1 MTRLKFGETHMAA
14 INIATAFKTGDR
26 SVTFALGA
34 AAAGGDTANFSA
46 LAADLLDPA
55 KLGAASNASSAIYK
69 FFADNAAAATTG
81 DLRALL
87 IQNGVNITVVQ
98 EATGD
103 VASGIAYIVAAGPTA
118 QLVATAALTQFT
130 LIRVSLAASISA

>member
-1 MTRLKFGETHMAA
+1 MASF
-14 INIATAFKTGDR
+14 NIAAAYKTGDR
-26 SVTFALGA
+26 SATFALGA
-34 AAAGGDTANFSA
+34 AAAVNDTANFA
-46 LAADLLDPA
+46 DLAAALLDPT

-69 FFADNAAAATTG
+69 FFADNAAAATAG

-103 VASGIAYIVAAGPTA
+103 VDSGVAYAVAAGPVA
-118 QLVATAALTQFT
+118 QFVASAALTNGT
-130 LIRVSLAASISA
+130 LIRVALASTISA